1 MWLQRPPT
9 RMYWRRGWQA
19 FFSRGA
25 LTGNTISLGRR
36 ALLEFAANAYIFRR
50 GRLRGL
56 AHWLIMWGCL
66 LAAAI
71 TFPLVWG
78 WIHFET
84 VPGDLHLYRTFLF
97 GIPM

>member
-1 MWLQRPPT
+1 MARVAT
-9 RMYWRRGWQA
+9 RV
-19 FFSRGA
+19 
-25 LTGNTISLGRR
+25 SLGRR
-36 ALLEFAANAYIFRR
+36 ALVEFAANAYIFRR

-56 AHWLIMWGCL
+56 AHWLIMWGCV

-84 VPGDLHLYRTFLF
+84 VPGDLAHLPHVRVRHPGAGFP
-97 GIPM
+97 GRIARRVS